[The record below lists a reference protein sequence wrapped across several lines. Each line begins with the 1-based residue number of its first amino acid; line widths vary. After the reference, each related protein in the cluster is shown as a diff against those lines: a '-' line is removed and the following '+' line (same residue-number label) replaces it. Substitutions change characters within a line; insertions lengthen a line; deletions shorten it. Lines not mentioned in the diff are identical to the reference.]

1 MWSDRK
7 HDCLILGTIMKERK
21 RTKQKEIKEK
31 EVPAPRD
38 MIQVTFR
45 AESILTVDNTCASLI
60 EQQMLGLD
68 QSPVISA

>member
-1 MWSDRK
+1 
-7 HDCLILGTIMKERK
+7 MKERK
-21 RTKQKEIKEK
+21 RTKKKEIKEK

-38 MIQVTFR
+38 TIQVTFR
-45 AESILTVDNTCASLI
+45 AESLLKVNNTCASLI